1 MDHFEPKLIYL
12 TRRHPALDRTEFT
25 ARWRQHGRLG
35 MSRPRWKNIARYVHC
50 DIELPSPDLRNIL
63 DDYDGIGMIWHR
75 SPTHR
80 AAHLADAT
88 SRAEM
93 EADEAETFATS
104 IGQVCTVVREEI
116 VQAPDAGAVWKLVRF
131 AASPEASP
139 VPSSCTGLV
148 LNRPLPPET
157 GNGWGLSC
165 ALIEEFWFASR
176 EAAEAAAP
184 ALMGDAILVLGRD
197 AQLYP

>member
-1 MDHFEPKLIYL
+1 MDMFEPKLIYL

-35 MSRPRWKNIARYVHC
+35 MSRPRWKNISRYVHC
-50 DIELPSPDLRNIL
+50 DIELPGADLSNVL

-80 AAHLADAT
+80 SAHLADAT
-88 SRAEM
+88 SKAEM
-93 EADEAETFATS
+93 EADEDETFAAP
-104 IGQVCTVVREEI
+104 IGNVCTVVREEI
-116 VQAPDAGAVWKLVRF
+116 VLKPDSGSSWKLVRF
-131 AASPEASP
+131 SDLTEPSP
-139 VPSSCTGLV
+139 VPPGCTGLI
-148 LNRPLPPET
+148 LNRPLPPERAD
-157 GNGWGLSC
+157 GWGLNC

-184 ALMGDAILVLGRD
+184 GLKRDAILVLGRD